1 MKKLKNIRFLAAMIL
16 VLLLSA
22 SYSSKENTVTKVY
35 AKKVK
40 KALKQLLYI
49 YIESENKVIKHTNIY
64 VQLPNMKSK
73 EEAKSSQIQTEKI

>member
-49 YIESENKVIKHTNIY
+49 YILKVKIKLLSILTYMYNY
-64 VQLPNMKSK
+64 
-73 EEAKSSQIQTEKI
+73 QI